1 MLNKD
6 REFLEFFRKLYTE
19 TCLCII
25 RFGEV
30 NYTMVSDNIMVSV
43 IMITYNHERFIRE
56 AIDSI
61 LMQKTNFCF
70 EILIGDD
77 ASTDG
82 TGKIVSEYADRFPN
96 KIHAVIRTENIG
108 ATKNAYDILCRA
120 KGKYLAS
127 CEGDDYW
134 TDEYKLQKQVD
145 VLEKNPQYVACVHPI
160 GLVDVNGKR
169 IFGPKPFQISH
180 KRVFSIHDF
189 KGCILPGHGVSTV
202 RRNFMLQSDF
212 DREIIYKANPNIC
225 DRTCV
230 LLWLARGNYY
240 RLNQKMANYRI
251 IKNGTNTTNVQYK
264 HNIRR
269 FADDYEYTRVLQGYA
284 LTKLHVDGR
293 FEIHIRDLFAKAMIS
308 YFFKRNLVDKKLME
322 RIIRENGHPLRMY
335 LSVFPFI
342 FKKLFL
348 YF

>member
-1 MLNKD
+1 M
-6 REFLEFFRKLYTE
+6 
-19 TCLCII
+19 
-25 RFGEV
+25 RFAEV

-61 LMQKTNFCF
+61 LMQKTNFDF

-82 TGKIVSEYADRFPN
+82 TGKIVQEYADRFPN
-96 KIHAVIRTENIG
+96 KIHAVIRSTNIG
-108 ATKNAYDILCRA
+108 ATKNSYDILCRA

-160 GLVDVNGKR
+160 GLVDVNGKC
-169 IFGPKPFQISH
+169 ILGPKPFQISH
-180 KRVFSIHDF
+180 KRVFSIRDF
-189 KGCILPGHGVSTV
+189 KGCILPGHVVSTV
-202 RRNFMLQSDF
+202 RRNFMLEPDF
-212 DREIIYKANPNIC
+212 DCEFIYKANPNIC

-230 LLWLARGNYY
+230 LLWLARGNYC
-240 RLNQKMANYRI
+240 RISGKMANYRI
-251 IKNGTNTTNVQYK
+251 RKYEANATNIQYRK
-264 HNIRR
+264 NIRR
-269 FADDYEYTRVLQGYA
+269 FVDDYEYTKILQDYA
-284 LTKLHVDGR
+284 KNTLHVDGR
-293 FEIHIRDLFAKAMIS
+293 FDIHICDLFAKAMLS
-308 YFFKRNLVDKKLME
+308 YIVKRNQVDKELMVE
-322 RIIRENGHPLRMY
+322 IIEENGHPIRL
-335 LSVFPFI
+335 LIGVFLFI
-342 FKKLFL
+342 FKRLFL